1 MKKIINYKKILTTLL
16 ALFIGVL
23 PVYSLELDLS
33 VDEEIK
39 KQYNPSKLENDVLP
53 ALPKINTPSTAVKT
67 PVQNPAVS
75 VPKTTPTYSTSKPNI
90 TKANPKDAIKISKW
104 TKFKVRSNQNIS
116 DWQKEGTTISFTS
129 YAPVYKRYVTIP
141 SGTVFKGVIVDSHQ
155 PQRTGNGGLV
165 VLRITSMNYNGKSI
179 PLNAKLT
186 KANTKKVFF
195 NNVKGKRQYWNSV
208 GKQIDKGENFYK
220 NTRRTSSKLADNPIG
235 IIICPIPVIVGLVGY
250 TANTAASPVVGLF
263 SKGAH
268 ISIPAGSTFEIKL
281 LDDAY
286 IY

>member
-1 MKKIINYKKILTTLL
+1 MIINYKKILTTLL

-53 ALPKINTPSTAVKT
+53 ALPKINTPSSAVKT

-75 VPKTTPTYSTSKPNI
+75 VPKTTPIYSTSKPNI

-104 TKFKVRSNQNIS
+104 TKFQVRSNQNIS
-116 DWQKEGTTISFTS
+116 DWQKEGTTVSFTS
-129 YAPVYKRYVTIP
+129 SAPVYKKYVTIP
-141 SGTVFKGVIVDSHQ
+141 SGTVFKGVVVDSHQ
-155 PQRTGNGGLV
+155 PQRTGNGGLI

-195 NNVKGKRQYWNSV
+195 NNVKGKRQYWKSV

-220 NTRRTSSKLADNPIG
+220 KTRRTSSKLADNPIG

-263 SKGAH
+263 SKGGH
-268 ISIPAGSTFEIKL
+268 ISIPTGSMFEIKL
-281 LDDAY
+281 LDDAF